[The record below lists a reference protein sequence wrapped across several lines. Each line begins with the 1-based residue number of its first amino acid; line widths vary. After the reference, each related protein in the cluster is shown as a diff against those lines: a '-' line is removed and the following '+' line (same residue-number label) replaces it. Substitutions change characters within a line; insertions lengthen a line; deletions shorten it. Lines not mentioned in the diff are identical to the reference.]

1 MYIHKLKI
9 GNVELKNNVILAPM
23 AGLTDKAFRIIC
35 KEYGAGLVCTEM
47 ASAKAIFYEDKKT
60 RKLINIDGEEKPIS
74 IQIFGSE
81 EEIMKKATKEITNIA
96 DIIDI
101 NMGCPAPKI
110 VKNGDGSSLLQN
122 LNKIENIVRTVKEA
136 SNVPVTVKIRTGWS
150 KQNIVAVEVAKII
163 ENAGAD
169 AIIIHGRT
177 REEYYTGK
185 ANLEIIKKVKE
196 NVKIPVIGNGD
207 IIDYETAINMI
218 KKTGVDGIMIGR
230 GALGNPWIFSEILE
244 NKIPSKQQKLN
255 TILKHIDLAIEDKGE
270 RIALTEMRKH
280 LSAYVKNGK
289 DASKIR
295 DKINR
300 IEEKQALVDC
310 LIEYF
315 ETI

>member
-23 AGLTDKAFRIIC
+23 AGLTDKAFRTIC

-47 ASAKAIFYEDKKT
+47 ASAKAIFYKDKKT
-60 RKLINIDGEEKPIS
+60 KKLVNIDGEEKPIS

-81 EEIMKKATKEITNIA
+81 DEIMKEASKEITNFA

-122 LNKIENIVRTVKEA
+122 LNKIESIVRAVKEV
-136 SNVPVTVKIRTGWS
+136 SNVPVTVKIRTGWN
-150 KQNIVAVEVAKII
+150 KQNIVAIEAAKII

-169 AIIIHGRT
+169 AITVHGRT
-177 REEYYTGK
+177 REEYYSGK
-185 ANLEIIKKVKE
+185 ADLEIIKKVKE
-196 NVKIPVIGNGD
+196 SVKIPVIGNGD
-207 IIDYETAINMI
+207 ITNYETAINMF
-218 KKTGVDGIMIGR
+218 KETGVDGIMIGR

-244 NKIPSKQQKLN
+244 HNTPSKQQKLN
-255 TILKHIDLAIEDKGE
+255 TILKHIDLAIKDKGE
-270 RIALTEMRKH
+270 RVALKEMRKH
-280 LSAYVKNGK
+280 LSSYIKNGK

-300 IEEKQALVDC
+300 IEERKELVDC

>member
-270 RIALTEMRKH
+270 KIALREMRKH
-280 LSAYVKNGK
+280 LSSYVKNGK

-300 IEEKQALVDC
+300 IEEKQELVDC

-315 ETI
+315 ATI

>member
-300 IEEKQALVDC
+300 IEEKQELVDC

>member
-244 NKIPSKQQKLN
+244 QKTPSKQQKLN

-300 IEEKQALVDC
+300 IEEKQELVDC

>member
-23 AGLTDKAFRIIC
+23 AGLTDKAFRTIC
-35 KEYGAGLVCTEM
+35 KEYGAGLVYTEM
-47 ASAKAIFYEDKKT
+47 ASAKAIFHKDKKT
-60 RKLINIDGEEKPIS
+60 KKLVNIDGEEKPIS

-81 EEIMKKATKEITNIA
+81 DEIMKEASKEITNFA

-122 LNKIENIVRTVKEA
+122 LNKIESIVRAVKEV
-136 SNVPVTVKIRTGWS
+136 SNVPVTVKIRTGWN
-150 KQNIVAVEVAKII
+150 KQNIVAVEAAKII

-169 AIIIHGRT
+169 AITVHGRT
-177 REEYYTGK
+177 REEYYSGK
-185 ANLEIIKKVKE
+185 VDLETIKKVKE
-196 NVKIPVIGNGD
+196 SVKIPVIGNGD
-207 IIDYETAINMI
+207 ITDYETAINMF
-218 KKTGVDGIMIGR
+218 KETGVDGIMIGR

-244 NKIPSKQQKLN
+244 HNIPSKQQKLN
-255 TILKHIDLAIEDKGE
+255 TILKHIDLAIKDKGE
-270 RIALTEMRKH
+270 RIAIKEMRKH
-280 LSAYVKNGK
+280 LSSYIKNGK

-300 IEEKQALVDC
+300 IEERKELVDC